1 MVICLLL
8 TSFTGCT
15 DQEET
20 ETTEE
25 SEPEK
30 EIDNTEQTPI
40 EGCTNSTA
48 NNYNQ
53 NATMDDGS
61 CTFDPPEPDPIEG
74 CTNSTAKNYTHK
86 ATVDDGS

>member
-1 MVICLLL
+1 MIICLLL

-40 EGCTNSTA
+40 EGCTTSTA

-53 NATMDDGS
+53 NATVDDGS
-61 CTFDPPEPDPIEG
+61 CTFDPPPLTDCVTLYLSIIDTPE
-74 CTNSTAKNYTHK
+74 
-86 ATVDDGS
+86 